1 MNPTILAATW
11 SDGLFV
17 FSGDVSRQELAGQA
31 IRAIAPDGLA
41 GALAIVDGHSIC
53 RRTSSGEW
61 ITVATSDLPLSCSVA
76 VGDVIYAGTDDARIL
91 RVNSDGRIDALRGF
105 DPVPGRDTWYAGA
118 AMIDGRLLGPPL
130 GIRSITATADAAA
143 LLANVHVG
151 GIPRS
156 TDGGAS
162 WQPTIDIDSD
172 VHEVRAHP
180 EHPEI
185 VAAAAAA
192 GLCISRDGGST
203 WTIEREGLHASYCS
217 AVAFAGDD
225 IFVSASAHHFAT
237 EGAVYRRPIDG
248 GRSLTPLEGGF
259 PKWTEGI
266 VDTDCIAVRE
276 SSIAVA
282 DNGGNLYV
290 SSDAGRTWTH
300 RANGLPGIGS
310 LLIV

>member
-17 FSGDVSRQELAGQA
+17 FAGDVSRRELAGQA

-53 RRTSSGEW
+53 RRTPSGEW

-76 VGDVIYAGTDDARIL
+76 VGDVIYAGTDDARML
-91 RVNSDGRIDALRGF
+91 RINSDGRVDALSGF
-105 DPVPGRDTWYAGA
+105 DTVPGRDTWYAGA

-130 GIRSITATADAAA
+130 GIRSITATADGAA

-162 WQPTIDIDSD
+162 WQPTIEIDSD

-180 EHPEI
+180 AHPEI
-185 VAAAAAA
+185 VAAASAA

-203 WTIEREGLHASYCS
+203 WTIEREGLHASYSS

-225 IFVSASAHHFAT
+225 ILISSSAHHFAT

-248 GRSLTPLEGGF
+248 GRSLTPLDGGF

-266 VDTDCIAVRE
+266 VDSGCIAVHG
-276 SSIAVA
+276 SSIAVS

-290 SSDAGRTWTH
+290 SADAGRTWSH
-300 RANGLPGIGS
+300 RANGLPGISS
-310 LLIV
+310 LVIV